1 MESGR
6 TIVAAAGL
14 FFGGLIIGSSPGV
27 TREGNT
33 AHAAPAE
40 SPTGLREKTARGPVA
55 PALHKLMGASL
66 RTPPPPIDPPLW
78 SRAPSTDK
86 TRTFEPGNPA
96 SGDDPLAGLKMPDL
110 PIPRTPAV
118 LRYVRYFS
126 ENHEGRK
133 TFSEAL
139 KRSGRYVEVITK
151 QLRELGLPK
160 DLIAVAFIESGFNV
174 EAISSAGATGM
185 WQLMPATARAY
196 GLTIESNVDER
207 AGIWSSTEAAAHHLS
222 DLYARFRSWELALAA
237 YNMGYDGLD
246 RRLEEMEADDF
257 WQLAEMPGGLP
268 SETAHYV
275 PKVLGAAVVFANLE
289 ELGFGDVE
297 RAPAI
302 DAAMLDVPP
311 DTKLA
316 LVARAAGTSVRT
328 LRDLNPEL
336 LGDTVPDR
344 DSHATIHVPKAGA
357 SRARAMLPKLSADD
371 PETTRVSEDFDWG
384 RDDAKSGRSRLEHTS
399 ATVRQP
405 RRRRRPLKRESAPQ
419 EERREEKKDEPKP
432 RFEKTKPTSSDSE
445 PDLATKDEER
455 PEEAAETRPIVVDRS
470 ARKAQTTKTEAK
482 ADTTRVLYRVVAGDS
497 LQQIAATVGLTVDQ
511 VLAQAHVMSASD
523 IQVGALLD
531 LRVPAKGIRD

>member
-1 MESGR
+1 MESSGR

-14 FFGGLIIGSSPGV
+14 FFGGLIIGSNPGV

-33 AHAAPAE
+33 AHAAQSE
-40 SPTGLREKTARGPVA
+40 SATMRERPARGPVA

-66 RTPPPPIDPPLW
+66 RSSEPIDAPKW
-78 SRAPSTDK
+78 SK
-86 TRTFEPGNPA
+86 TSRPKERTFE
-96 SGDDPLAGLKMPDL
+96 SGDREDPLAGLKMPDL
-110 PIPRTPAV
+110 PIPREPAV
-118 LRYVRYFS
+118 LKYVRYFS
-126 ENHEGRK
+126 ESVEGRK

-139 KRSGRYVEVITK
+139 KRSGRYQDVIAK

-160 DLIAVAFIESGFNV
+160 DLVAVAFVESGFNV
-174 EAISSAGATGM
+174 EAISTAGACGM

-196 GLTIESNVDER
+196 GLTIESNIDER

-222 DLYARFRSWELALAA
+222 DLYARFKSWELALAA

-246 RRLEEMEADDF
+246 RRMDEMDADDF

-302 DAAMLDVPP
+302 DAALLDVPA

-316 LVARAAGTSVRT
+316 VVARAAGTSVRV

-336 LGDTVPDR
+336 LGDTVPER
-344 DSHATIHVPKAGA
+344 DSHTTIHVPKSGA
-357 SRARAMLPKLSADD
+357 ARARAMLPKLSDD
-371 PETTRVSEDFDWG
+371 PETLRVSEDFDWG
-384 RDDAKSGRSRLEHTS
+384 RDDAKSGHSRLERTS
-399 ATVRQP
+399 KAVREPHRRRLRP
-405 RRRRRPLKRESAPQ
+405 RRDTRDTAP
-419 EERREEKKDEPKP
+419 EEKPEPKP
-432 RFEKTKPTSSDSE
+432 RPEKPKPSDDGE
-445 PDLATKDEER
+445 PDVAQQKEVER
-455 PEEAAETRPIVVDRS
+455 PDEAAETKPIVVDRTPK
-470 ARKAQTTKTEAK
+470 RPVVAK
-482 ADTTRVLYRVVAGDS
+482 AESSRVLYRVVAGDS

-511 VLAQAHVMSASD
+511 ILAQAHVMSASE
-523 IQVGALLD
+523 IQVGTLLD
-531 LRVPAKGIRD
+531 LRVPPKGIRD